1 MKKCNVDWDDF
12 KTDLQLFETRIGSI
26 IFRNLPNKITDDR
39 EGFHLLVI
47 LFYVD
52 INAGKPEKRVATTPT
67 MG

>member
-1 MKKCNVDWDDF
+1 MKKGNVDWDNF
-12 KTDLQLFETRIGSI
+12 NTDLQLFETRIGST

-39 EGFHLLVI
+39 EGFHL

-67 MG
+67 IG